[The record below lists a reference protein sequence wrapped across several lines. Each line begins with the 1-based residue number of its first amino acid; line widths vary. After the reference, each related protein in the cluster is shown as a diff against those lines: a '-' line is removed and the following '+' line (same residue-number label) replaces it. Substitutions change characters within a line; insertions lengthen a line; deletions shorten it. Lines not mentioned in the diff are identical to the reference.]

1 MGTGEPSTERGPAI
15 RLEEVSIRFRVP
27 HEKLRSLKEYAIRV
41 LQNRLTYEEFWAVR
55 RVSFEVRQGEVLG
68 LIGRNGAGKSTVL
81 KLIARVLR
89 PTEGRVPRGV
99 GSRRSSST
107 GRVPPRPD
115 RARKPLPQR
124 DPPGALAPGARS
136 SLGRIVEFAEL
147 EPFIDAPL
155 RTYSSG
161 MVARLGFAIATEQR
175 PDVLLMDEVLSVG
188 DQAFQAKC
196 KERFET
202 FRANGTAIVLVSHD
216 QRLVAA
222 TCQRVVWLERGE
234 VCRAGPAAEVV
245 AAYALPA

>member
-1 MGTGEPSTERGPAI
+1 M
-15 RLEEVSIRFRVP
+15 
-27 HEKLRSLKEYAIRV
+27 
-41 LQNRLTYEEFWAVR
+41 
-55 RVSFEVRQGEVLG
+55 SFEVRQGEVLG

-89 PTEGRVPRGV
+89 PTEGRVRAWGRVAPLLEYGAGFHPDLTGRENLYLNGTLQ
-99 GSRRSSST
+99 GLSRR
-107 GRVPPRPD
+107 
-115 RARKPLPQR
+115 
-124 DPPGALAPGARS
+124 ALDAS
-136 SLGRIVEFAEL
+136 FGRIVEFAEL